1 VRKVVA
7 LCPEQTAPGLALAGV
22 ETHVYATVQQ
32 AAEQLRALLQAADAG
47 VVLVDDAV
55 LDALDVPLRRRAEES
70 DLPLVVAIPMGPG
83 RALEREYLE
92 QMIRRVIGYQV
103 RLR

>member
-1 VRKVVA
+1 MQLSAGMGGELTYLEVA
-7 LCPEQTAPGLALAGV
+7 PPDAP
-22 ETHVYATVQQ
+22 
-32 AAEQLRALLQAADAG
+32 
-47 VVLVDDAV
+47 
-55 LDALDVPLRRRAEES
+55 P